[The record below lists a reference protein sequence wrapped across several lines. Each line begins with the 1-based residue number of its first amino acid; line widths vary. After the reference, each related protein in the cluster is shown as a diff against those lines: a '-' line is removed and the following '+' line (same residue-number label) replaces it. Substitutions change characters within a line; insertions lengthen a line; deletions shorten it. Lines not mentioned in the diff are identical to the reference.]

1 MGSVKRIRR
10 IRRILLYTASFLLA
24 LFFFFLIFVD
34 NFVEP
39 MLRKRIHTL
48 IIEGSDSLYTYKL
61 GGINANFFGGNVEVE
76 NLQINTDSNRY
87 EILRRKNALPSLTMQ
102 LELGRGQLRGISV
115 ISLLLGNKV
124 RIEEI
129 ISKEADIRLSRHVQ
143 SGGNEFEKDEPL
155 WKAIQPD
162 IEGIYVKRIKLD
174 GVKLLYR
181 NADTAK
187 SVKLQFDRCDALFE
201 DIAVDSVS
209 ASDTGRIGFTRDIFM
224 KFHDL
229 KFRSFDSTY
238 KLKAEWITYSSKNKT
253 LEVDS
258 FKIQP
263 TLEKE
268 DFYKAFNIQ
277 KSLYYIEFVKA
288 RFTNLHIDRYLHN
301 NIIEADS
308 IFFDTP
314 NISIY
319 RDRTYPAESESKIG
333 KYPHQKLLNSNEK
346 ISIKNIGFDNGRIR
360 YTEKN
365 EKSEKKAELLFRD
378 LKFHAGHV
386 TNDSI
391 EILKRPVC
399 TASVEGNLFGKC
411 PLQIQFSFYLD
422 SLEGQYE
429 AKGSVK
435 NISASQLNPLAM
447 PLTNVLFNSFH
458 IHQLDFLVRG
468 QDFEAVSEVRMPYNN
483 LSITIRKDEET
494 GSGIK
499 KFLTRILNKYVLWPD
514 NPGPDG
520 IERRADHARVTR
532 LSTQSFFGLLWK
544 SIFAGMQEIMMKP

>member
-1 MGSVKRIRR
+1 M
-10 IRRILLYTASFLLA
+10 YTASFLLA

-209 ASDTGRIGFTRDIFM
+209 ASDTGRI
-224 KFHDL
+224 
-229 KFRSFDSTY
+229 
-238 KLKAEWITYSSKNKT
+238 
-253 LEVDS
+253 
-258 FKIQP
+258 
-263 TLEKE
+263 
-268 DFYKAFNIQ
+268 
-277 KSLYYIEFVKA
+277 
-288 RFTNLHIDRYLHN
+288 
-301 NIIEADS
+301 
-308 IFFDTP
+308 
-314 NISIY
+314 
-319 RDRTYPAESESKIG
+319 
-333 KYPHQKLLNSNEK
+333 
-346 ISIKNIGFDNGRIR
+346 
-360 YTEKN
+360 
-365 EKSEKKAELLFRD
+365 
-378 LKFHAGHV
+378 
-386 TNDSI
+386 
-391 EILKRPVC
+391 
-399 TASVEGNLFGKC
+399 
-411 PLQIQFSFYLD
+411 
-422 SLEGQYE
+422 
-429 AKGSVK
+429 
-435 NISASQLNPLAM
+435 
-447 PLTNVLFNSFH
+447 
-458 IHQLDFLVRG
+458 
-468 QDFEAVSEVRMPYNN
+468 
-483 LSITIRKDEET
+483 
-494 GSGIK
+494 
-499 KFLTRILNKYVLWPD
+499 
-514 NPGPDG
+514 
-520 IERRADHARVTR
+520 
-532 LSTQSFFGLLWK
+532 
-544 SIFAGMQEIMMKP
+544 

>member
-1 MGSVKRIRR
+1 
-10 IRRILLYTASFLLA
+10 
-24 LFFFFLIFVD
+24 
-34 NFVEP
+34 
-39 MLRKRIHTL
+39 
-48 IIEGSDSLYTYKL
+48 
-61 GGINANFFGGNVEVE
+61 
-76 NLQINTDSNRY
+76 
-87 EILRRKNALPSLTMQ
+87 
-102 LELGRGQLRGISV
+102 
-115 ISLLLGNKV
+115 
-124 RIEEI
+124 
-129 ISKEADIRLSRHVQ
+129 
-143 SGGNEFEKDEPL
+143 
-155 WKAIQPD
+155 
-162 IEGIYVKRIKLD
+162 
-174 GVKLLYR
+174 
-181 NADTAK
+181 
-187 SVKLQFDRCDALFE
+187 
-201 DIAVDSVS
+201 
-209 ASDTGRIGFTRDIFM
+209 M

-365 EKSEKKAELLFRD
+365 EKSEKKAELLFSD

-386 TNDSI
+386 TNDCI
-391 EILKRPVC
+391 EIL
-399 TASVEGNLFGKC
+399 
-411 PLQIQFSFYLD
+411 
-422 SLEGQYE
+422 
-429 AKGSVK
+429 
-435 NISASQLNPLAM
+435 
-447 PLTNVLFNSFH
+447 
-458 IHQLDFLVRG
+458 
-468 QDFEAVSEVRMPYNN
+468 
-483 LSITIRKDEET
+483 
-494 GSGIK
+494 
-499 KFLTRILNKYVLWPD
+499 
-514 NPGPDG
+514 
-520 IERRADHARVTR
+520 
-532 LSTQSFFGLLWK
+532 
-544 SIFAGMQEIMMKP
+544 